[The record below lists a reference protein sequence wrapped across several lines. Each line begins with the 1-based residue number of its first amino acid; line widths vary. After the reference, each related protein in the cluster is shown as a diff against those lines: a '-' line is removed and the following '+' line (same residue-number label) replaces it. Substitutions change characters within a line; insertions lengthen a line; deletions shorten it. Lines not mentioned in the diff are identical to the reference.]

1 MLLEAKAIN
10 VESEIELLEYELKIA
25 LLNDRFQDAED
36 IKSDIIELENE
47 LISSASWNLSFSK
60 AIFNS
65 YSNNSISLSILIALA
80 SNNI

>member
-10 VESEIELLEYELKIA
+10 IESEIELLEYELKIA

-47 LISSASWNLSFSK
+47 LVSMGYWFTPAFTERRG
-60 AIFNS
+60 
-65 YSNNSISLSILIALA
+65 SNGGIRIY
-80 SNNI
+80 